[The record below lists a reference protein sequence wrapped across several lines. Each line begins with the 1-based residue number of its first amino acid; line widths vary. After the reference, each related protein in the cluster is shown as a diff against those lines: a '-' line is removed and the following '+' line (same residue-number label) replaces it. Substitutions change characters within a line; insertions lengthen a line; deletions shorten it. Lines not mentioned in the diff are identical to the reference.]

1 MKKTIYTFCAG
12 VFALLTL
19 IGCSKSDDNNGEEKK
34 QVKTSNFNIP
44 KEAKAII
51 PEKFIGEMAANGM
64 TINEGTNPPNI
75 EGIFATGKL
84 ELTYISSEDNGYP
97 IGKQI
102 EGYRY
107 KFYNQKGTKLKADYV
122 HESLLSDDRASGKGV
137 IISGSGSKFT
147 AYLQLTGSLLETTY
161 TQVAVYSGEMTANG
175 VKDFQWA
182 LCLVDKKN
190 DSSNK
195 LMPIG
200 GMRIWVDTSKLAT
213 KKKEF
218 PYGD

>member
-1 MKKTIYTFCAG
+1 M
-12 VFALLTL
+12 
-19 IGCSKSDDNNGEEKK
+19 
-34 QVKTSNFNIP
+34 
-44 KEAKAII
+44 
-51 PEKFIGEMAANGM
+51 
-64 TINEGTNPPNI
+64 
-75 EGIFATGKL
+75 
-84 ELTYISSEDNGYP
+84 
-97 IGKQI
+97 
-102 EGYRY
+102 
-107 KFYNQKGTKLKADYV
+107 
-122 HESLLSDDRASGKGV
+122 
-137 IISGSGSKFT
+137 
-147 AYLQLTGSLLETTY
+147 
-161 TQVAVYSGEMTANG
+161 YSGEMTANG

>member
-12 VFALLTL
+12 VFALLTI

-51 PEKFIGEMAANGM
+51 PER
-64 TINEGTNPPNI
+64 TNPPNI

-147 AYLQLTGSLLETTY
+147 AYLQLTGSLLGATY

-182 LCLVDKKN
+182 LCLIDKK
-190 DSSNK
+190 DDTLNK

>member
-1 MKKTIYTFCAG
+1 MKKTIYTLCAG
-12 VFALLTL
+12 VFALLTI

-44 KEAKAII
+44 AEAKAII

-75 EGIFATGKL
+75 EGIFATGML

-137 IISGSGSKFT
+137 IISGSGNKFT
-147 AYLQLTGSLLETTY
+147 AYLRVNGSTSLATY
-161 TQVAVYSGEMTANG
+161 KMAIVISGEISSEG
-175 VKDFQWA
+175 GKDF
-182 LCLVDKKN
+182 
-190 DSSNK
+190 K
-195 LMPIG
+195 LGICMIEKDDPTKDLMDIG
-200 GMRIWVDTSKLAT
+200 AIRVWVDQDKFAPR
-213 KKKEF
+213 KQKY